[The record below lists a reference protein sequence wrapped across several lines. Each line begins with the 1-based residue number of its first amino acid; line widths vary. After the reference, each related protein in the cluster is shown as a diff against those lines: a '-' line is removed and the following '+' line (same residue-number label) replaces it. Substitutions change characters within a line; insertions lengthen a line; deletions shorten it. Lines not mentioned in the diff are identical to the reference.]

1 MDEMKINLH
10 TKVMKKFVSK
20 ILMKVLSKKL
30 GLSTNLIFEDL
41 AMKKID
47 DKICFHVNAYID
59 IDEKDLLKIT
69 KILDEEDLADC

>member
-10 TKVMKKFVSK
+10 TKMMKKLVAK

-30 GLSTNLIFEDL
+30 GLSTNLVFEDL
-41 AMKKID
+41 AMQKVD
-47 DKICFHVNAYID
+47 DKICLHVNAYID

-69 KILDEEDLADC
+69 KILDEEDLA